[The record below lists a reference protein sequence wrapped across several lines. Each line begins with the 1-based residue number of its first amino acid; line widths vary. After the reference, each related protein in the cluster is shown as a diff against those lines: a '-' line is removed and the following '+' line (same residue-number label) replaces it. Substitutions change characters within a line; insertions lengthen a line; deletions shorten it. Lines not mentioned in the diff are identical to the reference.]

1 MSEHADHHNLGSLEW
16 LGYIS
21 VTEICCHLD
30 LPKWQVCSKAAE
42 FLVLL
47 SVACRKL
54 QTHLLHSQQS
64 LFVTTLL
71 EKLQSLYIGLMMT
84 GKSVAVV
91 QEM

>member
-1 MSEHADHHNLGSLEW
+1 MSECADHQNLGSLEWLDYIERAVHHNLGSLEW

-21 VTEICCHLD
+21 VTEISCHLD

-64 LFVTTLL
+64 LFVTTL
-71 EKLQSLYIGLMMT
+71 
-84 GKSVAVV
+84 
-91 QEM
+91 